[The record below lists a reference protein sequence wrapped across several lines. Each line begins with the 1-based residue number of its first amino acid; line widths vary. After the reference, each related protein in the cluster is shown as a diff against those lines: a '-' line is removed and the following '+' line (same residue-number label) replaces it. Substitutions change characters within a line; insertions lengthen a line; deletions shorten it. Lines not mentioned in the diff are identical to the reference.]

1 MRPKVFRIAPRKN
14 RHLWRRRLTDST
26 DPVTESAK
34 AAQEIAKTGGKAIDA
49 TRAAGGF
56 IARFVA
62 GPLEQ
67 GMGIFEDKLRYLRW
81 ERQLRLMRR
90 AEEVLNSLGLDAP
103 SRAVPLKI
111 AIPLLQAAS
120 VEEDDGLQDKW
131 VNLLV
136 NAANS
141 ASGIEIRRAYIEI
154 LEQISPLEAR
164 ILDVIYSLP
173 FESIHHDGVV
183 TCDLPNSARPETK
196 EDQATE
202 PREPSDE
209 IKLALANLARVGCL
223 RQGSTWGGG
232 ENFRR
237 VNPTL
242 LGKSFV
248 DACRVR

>member
-1 MRPKVFRIAPRKN
+1 M
-14 RHLWRRRLTDST
+14 T

-34 AAQEIAKTGGKAIDA
+34 ATQEIAKATGQAIGA
-49 TRAAGGF
+49 AREAGGF

-67 GMGIFEDKLRYLRW
+67 GVGIFEDKLRYLRW
-81 ERQLRLMRR
+81 ERQVRLMKR
-90 AEEVLNSLGLDAP
+90 ADEVLRSLGLEAP
-103 SRAVPLKI
+103 SRPVPLKV

-120 VEEDDGLQDKW
+120 VEENDELQDRW

-136 NAANS
+136 NAANKD
-141 ASGIEIRRAYIEI
+141 SGVEIRRAYVEI

-173 FESIHHDGVV
+173 FEKIHHDGVV
-183 TCDLPNSARPETK
+183 TGDLPNSARPETE
-196 EDQATE
+196 EDQKAKPSE
-202 PREPSDE
+202 PPEE
-209 IKLALANLARVGCL
+209 VKLAISNLARVGCL
-223 RQGSTWGGG
+223 KQGTTIGGG

-242 LGKSFV
+242 LGKTFV
-248 DACRVR
+248 EACRIRKSS

>member
-1 MRPKVFRIAPRKN
+1 MG
-14 RHLWRRRLTDST
+14 DST

-34 AAQEIAKTGGKAIDA
+34 AAQEIAKASGKAIDA
-49 TRAAGGF
+49 AKAAGGF
-56 IARFVA
+56 IARYVA
-62 GPLEQ
+62 GSLEQ
-67 GMGIFEDKLRYLRW
+67 GIGIFEDKLRYLRW
-81 ERQLRLMRR
+81 ERQLRLMKR
-90 AEEVLNSLGLDAP
+90 AEEVLHSLGLETP

-120 VEEDDGLQDKW
+120 IEENDELQDKW

-141 ASGIEIRRAYIEI
+141 GSGIEISRAYVEI

-173 FESIHHDGVV
+173 FENIHHDGVV
-183 TCDLPNSARPETK
+183 TFDLPNSARPETK
-196 EDQATE
+196 EDQTTE
-202 PREPSDE
+202 PPDPSDE
-209 IKLALANLARVGCL
+209 VKLALAKLARVGCL

-248 DACRVR
+248 EACRLVKPT